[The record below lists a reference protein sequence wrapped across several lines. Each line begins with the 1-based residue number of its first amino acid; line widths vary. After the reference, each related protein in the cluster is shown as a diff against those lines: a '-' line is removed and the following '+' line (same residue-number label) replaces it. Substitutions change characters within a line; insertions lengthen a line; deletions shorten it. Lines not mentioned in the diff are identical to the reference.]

1 MTKRIWGTV
10 TAAALAVLLAGCLV
24 LPGKFGSDLSLR
36 RDGTFSYAYKGE
48 IYLLALAEPDK
59 PAAKD
64 DAKFEPS
71 PCYDEETIEEKAC
84 TADELAAQKA
94 EWDDARKAAADK
106 KKQDAEMMKAM
117 MGGIDPSDPK
127 AGEMF
132 AERLARQAGWNSV
145 VYKGKGVFEV
155 DYAITG
161 RLDHDFAFPTI
172 EKMGSVAPFVTI
184 VRRNDG
190 TVRVEAP
197 GFASN
202 GAGNPMLAF
211 MQAMG
216 SSMGGTGPAKSDND
230 KLPKAEGTFTVVTD
244 GEVLANDT
252 DEGPKADPMGKRLT
266 WNVGALTTA
275 APTALIK
282 LAN

>member
-1 MTKRIWGTV
+1 MTKRIWGAV

-48 IYLLALAEPDK
+48 IYVLALADPDK
-59 PAAKD
+59 PAKD
-64 DAKFEPS
+64 EDSVVFEATA
-71 PCYDEETIEEKAC
+71 CYDEETIEERAC
-84 TADELAAQKA
+84 TAEELAAQKD
-94 EWDDARKAAADK
+94 EWEAARKGAADK

-132 AERLARQAGWNSV
+132 AERLSRQAGWKSV
-145 VYKGKGVFEV
+145 VYKGNGVFEV
-155 DYAITG
+155 DYAITA

-172 EKMGSVAPFVTI
+172 EKMSGVAPFVTL

-190 TVRVEAP
+190 SVRVEAP

-216 SSMGGTGPAKSDND
+216 SSMGGAAKSDND
-230 KLPKAEGTFTVVTD
+230 KLPKAEGTFTVITD

-282 LAN
+282 LGN